1 MLEKSK
7 NLRDAQKI
15 SQQLL
20 FRVMRGYKTKK
31 RQPKNPRRKVIIKD
45 KYSQPG
51 TSSLSYTSLMNMKLV
66 KDRHKPVMIVRTNTL
81 TFKLRSKPPSVSVE
95 TNKSRIKHRAEE
107 INGDKNQL
115 ATISPIFD
123 HPIESKP
130 SPTKPAPTKPPT
142 TACVPLIGIPK
153 TEELI
158 MNKKDEMH
166 APSIC
171 LEM

>member
-1 MLEKSK
+1 
-7 NLRDAQKI
+7 
-15 SQQLL
+15 
-20 FRVMRGYKTKK
+20 
-31 RQPKNPRRKVIIKD
+31 
-45 KYSQPG
+45 
-51 TSSLSYTSLMNMKLV
+51 MNMKLV